1 MRFRLAFR
9 RFPGFSSAMR
19 WRLELCLAA
28 LSGVIVYAPAIA
40 AQDSPFG
47 GPDPYQSCVRAIN
60 INASDAFELAL
71 TWRDRGGGLLAERC
85 AALALIAL
93 DEPGEAAARLN
104 ALARRPNAGTVA
116 QRASLLV
123 QSGNAWLL
131 AGEPQ
136 TAEAAFSAALKMTPR
151 DSETWVD
158 RARARAVL
166 MNWVDAEAD
175 LSNALTFDKSKPE
188 TYVLRASARQ
198 AQGNNAGYRRDIAT
212 ALALDPN
219 FPEALVERGT
229 INLEDGNVAGAR
241 NAWIEVL
248 IRAPDSPAGDAARDR
263 IQALEVHDR

>member
-1 MRFRLAFR
+1 LPFADFPASLAAMHWGSRLCKAAVVAA
-9 RFPGFSSAMR
+9 GIFSS
-19 WRLELCLAA
+19 
-28 LSGVIVYAPAIA
+28 APAIA
-40 AQDSPFG
+40 AQDSPFA
-47 GPDPYQSCVRAIN
+47 GPDPYQSCVRGIN

-71 TWRDRGGGLLAERC
+71 TWRDRGGGLPAERC

-93 DEPGEAAARLN
+93 DEPGEAAVRLN
-104 ALARRPNAGTVA
+104 ALARRPNAGTLA

-151 DSETWVD
+151 DAETWID

-175 LSNALTFDKSKPE
+175 LTDALTFDKTNPE
-188 TYVLRASARQ
+188 TFVLRASARQ
-198 AQGNNAGYRRDIAT
+198 AQGNKAGYRSDIAT

-219 FPEALVERGT
+219 FPEALVERGS

-241 NAWIEVL
+241 NDWIQVL
-248 IRAPDSPAGDAARDR
+248 VRAPDSPAGDAARDR